1 MRISDVLKRKGDH
14 VVTVEPEQPV
24 SRLLDLLAEHG
35 VGALVVSER
44 AADGED
50 RVVGI
55 VSERDV
61 VRRLRTEGAALVD
74 APVSSIMTRALFTC
88 GPDAT
93 TEDLMVMMTQ
103 RRVRHIPVLV
113 DDRLTGIV
121 SIGDV
126 VKHRIEELQEERDH
140 LQAYI
145 TT

>member
-14 VVTVEPEQPV
+14 VVTVEPEQPI

-35 VGALVVSER
+35 VGALVV
-44 AADGED
+44 AAGDGT
-50 RVVGI
+50 VAGI

-61 VRRLRTEGAALVD
+61 VRRLRTEGAALLD
-74 APVSSIMTRALFTC
+74 SPVSAIMTTVLFTC
-88 GPDAT
+88 APEAT

-103 RRVRHIPVLV
+103 RRVRHIPVIV
-113 DDRLTGIV
+113 DERLAGIV

-145 TT
+145 TS

>member
-14 VVTVEPEQPV
+14 VVTVEPDQPI

-35 VGALVVSER
+35 VGALVVSEG
-44 AADGED
+44 ASDGA
-50 RVVGI
+50 VVGI

-61 VRRLRTEGAALVD
+61 VRRLRTEGAALLD

-88 GPDAT
+88 GPDST

-103 RRVRHIPVLV
+103 RRVRHIPVMV
-113 DDRLTGIV
+113 ENRLSGIV

-126 VKHRIEELQEERDH
+126 VRFRIEELQEERDQ

-145 TT
+145 TS

>member
-14 VVTVEPEQPV
+14 VVTVEPEQPI

-35 VGALVVSER
+35 VGALVVSEG
-44 AADGED
+44 DGS
-50 RVVGI
+50 VVGI

-61 VRRLRTEGAALVD
+61 VRRLRTEGAGLLQ

-103 RRVRHIPVLV
+103 RRVRHIPVIV
-113 DDRLTGIV
+113 DDRLHGIV

-145 TT
+145 TS